1 MNFRGNIPFHHFLP
15 CNLIKRLKENNLM
28 LGKRLFWV
36 SLKYQSRTESIFLH
50 LLANLNVMYIGI
62 IDISDYCR
70 RHGLTTIDVRE
81 LSESSLFNNTA
92 IKRRLSAEA
101 IVIILQNL
109 ETRGNLEWIDKTKNR
124 AHIYWRSPE
133 EWGSLI
139 YTYVKG
145 RGMINTVCTFYE
157 LTEGSDTVDQKFHGL
172 ENELLIKSLK
182 TLELQR
188 KAEIFAD
195 DEGVKFF

>member
-1 MNFRGNIPFHHFLP
+1 M
-15 CNLIKRLKENNLM
+15 
-28 LGKRLFWV
+28 
-36 SLKYQSRTESIFLH
+36 
-50 LLANLNVMYIGI
+50 
-62 IDISDYCR
+62 
-70 RHGLTTIDVRE
+70 
-81 LSESSLFNNTA
+81 SESSLFNNTA
-92 IKRRLSAEA
+92 IKRRLSGEA

-109 ETRGNLEWIDKTKNR
+109 ETRGNLEWIDKTKKR

-133 EWGSLI
+133 EWGALI

>member
-1 MNFRGNIPFHHFLP
+1 MIL
-15 CNLIKRLKENNLM
+15 
-28 LGKRLFWV
+28 
-36 SLKYQSRTESIFLH
+36 T
-50 LLANLNVMYIGI
+50 LNVMYIWI

-70 RHGLTTIDVRE
+70 RHGLTTIDVKE